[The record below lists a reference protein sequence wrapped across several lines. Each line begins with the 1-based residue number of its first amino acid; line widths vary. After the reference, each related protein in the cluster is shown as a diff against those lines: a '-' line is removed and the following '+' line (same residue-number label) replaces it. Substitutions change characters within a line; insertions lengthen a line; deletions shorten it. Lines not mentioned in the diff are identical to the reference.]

1 MLKSLLKI
9 IAILFLVIIL
19 YIAIALIH
27 GTLYDY
33 QPEAVIPINTTE
45 TAQYKVIEDS
55 TLSLVI
61 WNLGFGGLG
70 AQSNFFYDHGDFF
83 FANGRMVRSPEHLV
97 KDYNHGI
104 EQFVTQTKSD
114 FFLLQEV
121 DYDSRRSYYT
131 NQFENIQEIK
141 TDYAAAFAANY
152 KVPRVPVPVFEPW
165 RAYGYTHS
173 GLATYSRFQ
182 PSSST
187 RFQLP
192 GDHPWP
198 TRVFQLDRCVLFQRY
213 AMADGKELVIGNV
226 HNSAYDKGGVL
237 KKQQME
243 FLKDMVLKEYEKG
256 NYVILGG
263 DWNQV
268 PPYFKFD
275 AFMPGN
281 ASGFTQIN
289 IPTDFM
295 PKDWQWVYDPTVPT
309 NRKAA
314 DIYEKGATFVTLID
328 FFLLSPN
335 LKALN
340 IKGINQNFAFSD
352 HQPVYLEVQLAER
365 K

>member
-1 MLKSLLKI
+1 MLKPFIKI
-9 IAILFLVIIL
+9 VSTLILVLAL
-19 YIAIALIH
+19 YIAIVLIH

-33 QPEAVIPINTTE
+33 QPDAVTSLDVTNGALEKSI
-45 TAQYKVIEDS
+45 ADS
-55 TLSLVI
+55 TLSFVS

-70 AQSNFFYDHGDFF
+70 AKSNFFYDHGDFF
-83 FANGRMVRSPEHLV
+83 FANGRMVRSPEELV
-97 KDYNHGI
+97 EEYNQGI
-104 EQFVTQTKSD
+104 QQFFTQTKAD

-131 NQFENIQEIK
+131 NQFENLQKIK
-141 TDYAAAFAANY
+141 PEYAAAFAPNY

-182 PSSST
+182 PTEST
-187 RFQLP
+187 RYQLP

-213 AMADGKELVIGNV
+213 PMANGKELVIGNV

-237 KKQQME
+237 KKQQMN
-243 FLKDMVLKEYEKG
+243 FLKKLVVEEYEKG

-275 AFMPGN
+275 AFMPGQ
-281 ASGFTQIN
+281 SGGFSQIN
-289 IPTDFM
+289 ISPEFM
-295 PKDWQWVYDPTVPT
+295 PQDWQWVYDPTIPT

-314 DIYEKGATFVTLID
+314 DKYKVGETFVTLID
-328 FFLLSPN
+328 FYLISPN
-335 LKALN
+335 LKALSV
-340 IKGINQNFAFSD
+340 KGINQKFAYSD
-352 HQPVYLEVQLAER
+352 HQPVYMEVQLLNEN
-365 K
+365 